1 MGLAR
6 PGALHLIALAAL
18 ASACAHRPPPSRQAV
33 RQLEPGA
40 QGGVMH
46 HVQPGETLWRIART
60 YQVPLESILRENALS
75 DPSRLEEGSLLFIP
89 GADRVYQVPP
99 GPEAASARGEQRPA
113 RRLGPSAIP
122 HAGQHPLDPAAR
134 GEPLSW
140 PAPGVLISGFGARE
154 RDRHEGIDLAC
165 PEGTRV
171 LAAEDGLVLFAGEQ
185 RGYGNL
191 VLLAHENDLVT
202 VYAHNAENLVRK
214 GERVSRGDA
223 IARVGH
229 TGNATGPHLHFE
241 VRVAARPRDP
251 LGFLR

>member
-6 PGALHLIALAAL
+6 PHLHLIALAAL
-18 ASACAHRPPPSRQAV
+18 SCACAHRPASQKQAV
-33 RQLEPGA
+33 RQFRPDE
-40 QGGVMH
+40 QGGILH
-46 HVQPGETLWRIART
+46 HVQAGETLWRISRT
-60 YQVPLESILRENALS
+60 YQVALESILRENALS

-89 GADRVYQVPP
+89 GATRELPVSP
-99 GPEAASARGEQRPA
+99 ASEFAVARLEPRPA

-122 HAGQHPLDPAAR
+122 RAGLRPLDLAAR

-171 LAAEDGLVLFAGEQ
+171 VAAEDGLVLFAGEQ

-191 VLLAHENDLVT
+191 VLLAHEGDLVT
-202 VYAHNAENLVRK
+202 VYAHNSENLVHK
-214 GERVSRGDA
+214 GERVSRGDE